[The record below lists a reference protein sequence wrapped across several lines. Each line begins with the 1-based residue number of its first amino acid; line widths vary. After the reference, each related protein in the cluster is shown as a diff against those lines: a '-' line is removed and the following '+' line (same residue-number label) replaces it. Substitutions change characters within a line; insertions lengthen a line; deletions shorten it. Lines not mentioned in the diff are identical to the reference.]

1 MTSLY
6 GQDGDDL
13 LVGGSGTDLLMG
25 GADDDTLIGGS
36 GRDVFA
42 FDDGFGQDVI
52 NDFGRGD
59 QINLAADLNGTGIA
73 QASDL
78 VDQRDDH
85 WRHHSGRHQVHRS
98 SPSATTRSAWR
109 GWTTTTSSAK
119 SIPG

>member
-13 LVGGSGTDLLMG
+13 LVGGSGADLLMG

-78 VDQRDDH
+78 VTN
-85 WRHHSGRHQVHRS
+85 GMITGGTTAAGTKFTS

-109 GWTTTTSSAK
+109 GWTTTTSSAR